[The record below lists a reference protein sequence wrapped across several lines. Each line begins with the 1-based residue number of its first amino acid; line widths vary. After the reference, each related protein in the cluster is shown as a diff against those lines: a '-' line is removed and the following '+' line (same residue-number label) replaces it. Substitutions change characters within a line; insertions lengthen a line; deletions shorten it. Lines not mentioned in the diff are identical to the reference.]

1 MASHLPSHR
10 AARPLGLLA
19 PWLAAGLAGC
29 TSVGVGIALPIP
41 GVGSVGV
48 SVDSSGRV
56 GGGVSVGTGGVH
68 VGIGGT
74 AQLPPPERPKPE
86 RGEPVAQGASAPAG
100 AASGASN

>member
-1 MASHLPSHR
+1 MNATHLPRRR
-10 AARPLGLLA
+10 AALPAVLLA
-19 PWLAAGLAGC
+19 TWLAGC

-86 RGEPVAQGASAPAG
+86 RSEPVAHGASAPAG